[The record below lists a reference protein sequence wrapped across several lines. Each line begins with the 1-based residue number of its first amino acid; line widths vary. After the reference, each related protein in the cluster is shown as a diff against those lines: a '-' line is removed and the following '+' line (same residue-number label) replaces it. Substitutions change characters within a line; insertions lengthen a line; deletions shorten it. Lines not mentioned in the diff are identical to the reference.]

1 MATLTIRNVDEKVRK
16 ALRKRAAENDV
27 SMEEEVRR
35 ILARS
40 VSPSEENVRQ
50 EKRRRR
56 LDALRKVGTHPVDTF
71 DLKLISDEIWNAR
84 TL

>member
-1 MATLTIRNVDEKVRK
+1 MATLTIRNVDEKVRR
-16 ALRKRAAENDV
+16 ALKKRAAENDV

-40 VSPSEENVRQ
+40 VQPHTKTATHQNSRRAELIGSISVRPIG
-50 EKRRRR
+50 
-56 LDALRKVGTHPVDTF
+56 AF
-71 DLKLISDEIWNAR
+71 DLKAITDEIWNGR

>member
-1 MATLTIRNVDEKVRK
+1 MATLTIRNVDEKIRK

-40 VSPSEENVRQ
+40 VTQPEEPSRQ
-50 EKRRRR
+50 EKRKRRME
-56 LDALRKVGTHPVDTF
+56 ALRKISAKPTEPF
-71 DLKLISDEIWNAR
+71 DLKAVSDEIWNAR

>member
-40 VSPSEENVRQ
+40 VGPSEENARQ

-56 LDALRKVGTHPVDTF
+56 LDALRKVGANPVDTF
-71 DLKLISDEIWNAR
+71 DLKAISDDIWNAR

>member
-1 MATLTIRNVDEKVRK
+1 MATLTIRNVDEKVRR
-16 ALRKRAAENDV
+16 ALRRRAAENDV

-40 VSPSEENVRQ
+40 VQLADDPAQHQS
-50 EKRRRR
+50 K
-56 LDALRKVGTHPVDTF
+56 ALRAETLNTVSMRPIGEF
-71 DLKLISDEIWNAR
+71 DLKAISDEIWNGR

>member
-40 VSPSEENVRQ
+40 VSPSEENTRQ

-56 LDALRKVGTHPVDTF
+56 LDALRKVGANPVNSF
-71 DLKLISDEIWNAR
+71 DLKAISDEIWNAR